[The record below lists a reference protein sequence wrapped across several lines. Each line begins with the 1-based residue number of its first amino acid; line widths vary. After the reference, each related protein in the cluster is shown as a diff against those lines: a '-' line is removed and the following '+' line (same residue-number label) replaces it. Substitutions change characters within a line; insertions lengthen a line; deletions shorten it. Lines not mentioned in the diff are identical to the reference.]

1 MQTSLLQSARRMSIK
16 YWMFMIP
23 KTLKIILEKIEDS
36 KIVIRSRTLKKD
48 KQLNDQK
55 KKEQEDKQWTTK
67 YYTEN

>member
-1 MQTSLLQSARRMSIK
+1 
-16 YWMFMIP
+16 MIP